1 VNQNGQPLDEASQ
14 GALQGQACNDQGDA
28 TIPLCVDLDGT
39 LLRSDM
45 LLESLLTMVKEN
57 PVSLLQVPF
66 WLSKGK
72 AHLKA
77 EVASRVDFTGCHL
90 PFNEEVMEYVRE
102 QRSTRR
108 TILVT
113 GSHQSLADAVAAPL
127 DLFDEVIGSNA
138 DTNLTSHRKRELLQ
152 SRFGDEG
159 FDYIG
164 NDKDDLDVWPAA
176 RQAMVVS
183 TPTGIVTNPSQKFDR
198 VFNENACGLSEYF
211 SLLRVHQWSKNA
223 LIAVPFFLDH
233 RMHDTAAFMAM
244 VMAFISMSLLAS
256 ATYII
261 NDMLDLQSD
270 RQNATKSKRVL
281 ASGAV
286 SIARGISVIGV
297 LLCLLLLISLALPW
311 AFNAALLVYLI
322 LTLTY
327 TFVLKKKAMLD
338 VITIA
343 ALHTMRVIAGT
354 LVIQAAWSFWLLAF
368 SMFFFFSLAS
378 AKRVAELIN
387 LQQAG
392 REATVGRDYQTADIP
407 VMLASGV
414 STGFISIMVVALYIN
429 SEKVQ
434 TLYANPMILWLL
446 CPVLMYLVGRVWIY
460 TARGKMH
467 EDPIV
472 FAMRDRVSLFSAA
485 IMATILIT
493 AMFMGAGIP

>member
-1 VNQNGQPLDEASQ
+1 MKHFKNPVDEALPGVSSS
-14 GALQGQACNDQGDA
+14 CA
-28 TIPLCVDLDGT
+28 TPDNASSVPLCVDLDGT

-45 LLESLLTMVKEN
+45 LLESLLALIKER
-57 PVSLLQVPF
+57 PACALQVPV
-66 WLSKGK
+66 WIAKGK
-72 AHLKA
+72 AHLKSQ
-77 EVASRVDFTGCHL
+77 VARRVDFTTCHL
-90 PFNEEVMEYVRE
+90 PFNEEVVQYVRE
-102 QRSTRR
+102 QRAFR
-108 TILVT
+108 TTVLVT
-113 GSHQSLADAVAAPL
+113 GTHQSLADAVAGQL
-127 DLFDEVIGSNA
+127 DLFDEVIGS
-138 DTNLTSHRKRELLQ
+138 TSEVNLTSHRKREWLQ
-152 SRFGDEG
+152 SRFGEEG

-183 TPTGIVTNPSQKFDR
+183 TPTGLASHPAQTFDR
-198 VFNENACGLSEYF
+198 VFEERANGISDYL

-233 RMHDTAAFMAM
+233 RINDGAAFVA
-244 VMAFISMSLLAS
+244 VVLAFIAMSLLAS

-261 NDMLDLQSD
+261 NDMLDLQAD

-286 SIARGISVIGV
+286 PIERGVKTIGV
-297 LLCLLLLISLALPW
+297 LVLLLLLITLMLPP

-322 LTLTY
+322 TTLTY

-343 ALHTMRVIAGT
+343 ALHTLRVVAGT
-354 LVIQAAWSFWLLAF
+354 LVIQAAWSFWLLGF

-387 LQQAG
+387 LQKAG
-392 REATVGRDYQTADIP
+392 RQSTVGRDYQIADIP
-407 VMLASGV
+407 VMLTSGV
-414 STGFISIMVVALYIN
+414 STGFISIMIVALYIN

-446 CPVLMYLVGRVWIY
+446 CPVLMYWVGRIWLF
-460 TARGKMH
+460 TGRGQMH

-472 FAMRDRVSLFSAA
+472 FAIRDRVSVFTALVL
-485 IMATILIT
+485 ATILIT
-493 AMFMGAGIP
+493 AMLLGTGIS